1 MNQRLEVLE
10 SKIAHLELTVDEL
23 NQIVFKQTKQLDVAQ
38 GQIANLQNRLREMA
52 ENIQAQPLSVEDER
66 PPHY

>member
-23 NQIVFKQTKQLDVAQ
+23 NQVVFKQTKQLDVAQ
-38 GQIANLQNRLREMA
+38 GQIANLQNRLREVV
-52 ENIQAQPLSVEDER
+52 EDVQTQPLSTEDER

>member
-23 NQIVFKQTKQLDVAQ
+23 NQVVFKQTKQLDVAQ

-52 ENIQAQPLSVEDER
+52 ENIQAQPLSAEDER